1 MIKSIK
7 LFGFLSMATGLV
19 LLSCKSDSS
28 EGEKEDNA
36 SAKSAYY
43 EYNEGTT
50 VFEWTA
56 YKFADKSGPVP
67 GGFNEIEVES
77 EGSENAKDV
86 IESIRFKIATASV
99 ETQNEDRNKKIAEF
113 FFGTINTQE
122 ITGKFL
128 ELKDNGKAR
137 VSIRMNGID
146 FEIEG
151 DYELDDNDF
160 SFNASMDVSNW
171 NGMPGINKL
180 NEICEDL
187 HKKTPKDE
195 SKLWS
200 EVNLKLTTSLK
211 KVI

>member
-1 MIKSIK
+1 MFKSIK
-7 LFGFLSMATGLV
+7 LFGILSLSTS
-19 LLSCKSDSS
+19 LLLFSCKSDSA
-28 EGEKEDNA
+28 EGENKETA
-36 SAKSAYY
+36 SPKSAYY

-77 EGSENAKDV
+77 EGAENAKDV

-113 FFGTINTQE
+113 FFGTINTPE
-122 ITGKFL
+122 ITGKFV
-128 ELKDNGKAR
+128 ELKDNGKAL
-137 VSIRMNGID
+137 VTIRMNGID
-146 FEIEG
+146 FDIEG

-160 SFNASMDVSNW
+160 SFNASIDVSNW

-180 NEICEDL
+180 NEVCEDL
-187 HKKTPKDE
+187 HKKTPNDE

-200 EVNLKLTTSLK
+200 EVTLKLTTSLK

>member
-1 MIKSIK
+1 MFKTIK
-7 LFGFLSMATGLV
+7 LFGILSLSTSLL
-19 LLSCKSDSS
+19 LLSCKSDSAES
-28 EGEKEDNA
+28 KNEKTA
-36 SAKSAYY
+36 SPKSAYY

-77 EGSENAKDV
+77 EGAENAKDV

-113 FFGTINTQE
+113 FFGTINTPE
-122 ITGKFL
+122 ITGKFV
-128 ELKDNGKAR
+128 ELKDNGKAL
-137 VSIRMNGID
+137 VTIRMNGID
-146 FEIEG
+146 FDIEG

-160 SFNASMDVSNW
+160 SFNASIDVSNW

-180 NEICEDL
+180 NEVCEDL

-200 EVNLKLTTSLK
+200 EVTLKLTTSLK